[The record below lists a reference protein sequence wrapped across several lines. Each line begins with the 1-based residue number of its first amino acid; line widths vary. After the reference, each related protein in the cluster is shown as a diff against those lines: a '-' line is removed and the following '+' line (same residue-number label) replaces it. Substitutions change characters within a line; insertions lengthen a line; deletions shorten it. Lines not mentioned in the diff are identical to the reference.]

1 MKPLAWA
8 ALLGLAVVLVFL
20 LSIRL
25 GSGMDLTTGEVFAA
39 LRGEG
44 DINVRRIVVDL
55 RAPRA
60 VMAILVGGG
69 LSLAGAVFQALLRNP
84 LAEPYI
90 LGISGGAATG
100 AVLALAMGLT
110 ASYSWALPAAAFAGA
125 LLAIVLVLRV
135 AAAADNQVDV
145 RVLLLAGV
153 VIGAFFAACIS
164 FVLSISDAR
173 TVRSAVLWMMG
184 SLAGS
189 DWPTVVMVTLY
200 TLPAGIALVGLARP
214 LNLLAIGEETAG
226 YLGAN
231 VERVKRFAYVLASL
245 LTAAGVAAT
254 GVIGFVGLIVPHG
267 VRLLVG
273 ADYRVLLPL
282 SFLAGAVFLTL
293 ADVVARIVMSP
304 AEVPIGVITA
314 FVGVPLFLLL
324 LRRSMAA
331 PTWCGDRIVN
341 ADRFHRA
348 GRSERIRGPSGD
360 RTDGSLSACARART
374 RFGNHAR
381 AAGHLL
387 RRFGPEWLREVDVTS
402 GAPWHGAARCRSGS
416 RVRSTGLGLGSAGAG
431 AGSRCRNAVG
441 VGRLPH
447 YREGARGDGALPPL
461 GRPPIRDTHRPGGHI
476 GGYADVRHR
485 EPGAAIPVHP
495 VRR

>member
-1 MKPLAWA
+1 MKPIAWA

-25 GSGMDLTTGEVFAA
+25 GSVDLSTGEVLAA

-44 DINVRRIVVDL
+44 DLNVRRIVVEL

-69 LSLAGAVFQALLRNP
+69 LSLSGAVFQALLRNP

-100 AVLALAMGLT
+100 AVLALAMGLA
-110 ASYSWALPAAAFAGA
+110 ASLSWALPAAAFAGA

-135 AAAADNQVDV
+135 AATADHRVDV

-153 VIGAFFAACIS
+153 VVGAFFTACMS

-189 DWPTVVMVTLY
+189 DWRTVWMVTLY
-200 TLPAGIALVGLARP
+200 TAPAAIALVGLARP
-214 LNLLAIGEETAG
+214 LNLFLIGEETAG
-226 YLGAN
+226 YLGTN
-231 VERVKRFAYVLASL
+231 VERVKRIAYVLASL

-254 GVIGFVGLIVPHG
+254 GVIGFVGLIVPHS

-282 SFLAGAVFLTL
+282 AFLAGAVFLTL
-293 ADVVARIVMSP
+293 ADVVARTVMSP

-324 LRRSMAA
+324 LRRS
-331 PTWCGDRIVN
+331 V
-341 ADRFHRA
+341 
-348 GRSERIRGPSGD
+348 
-360 RTDGSLSACARART
+360 
-374 RFGNHAR
+374 
-381 AAGHLL
+381 
-387 RRFGPEWLREVDVTS
+387 
-402 GAPWHGAARCRSGS
+402 
-416 RVRSTGLGLGSAGAG
+416 GAG
-431 AGSRCRNAVG
+431 ANTGI
-441 VGRLPH
+441 
-447 YREGARGDGALPPL
+447 GA
-461 GRPPIRDTHRPGGHI
+461 
-476 GGYADVRHR
+476 
-485 EPGAAIPVHP
+485 
-495 VRR
+495 